1 METKLR
7 FTAGTVGRG
16 GGGRGVVLV
25 YRWLNLV
32 GMILG
37 WRWGQ
42 SYTWCAKARSP
53 SSKSCMLKQKSQ
65 VGYNQTFK
73 ISDHL
78 LIVITSIC
86 YQ

>member
-32 GMILG
+32 GMILDG
-37 WRWGQ
+37 GGVSLILGLPRHI
-42 SYTWCAKARSP
+42 
-53 SSKSCMLKQKSQ
+53 
-65 VGYNQTFK
+65 VH
-73 ISDHL
+73 HL
-78 LIVITSIC
+78 NLVC
-86 YQ
+86 